1 MEDNNRFSILILE
14 KDVMEYN
21 YYKTKFNEYSEK
33 AKSRWYYFSRSKNE
47 KLKMEF
53 YTKYIAKMRYLETHY
68 RTNNIYTEYHRQL
81 ENQPIHHTE
90 AQHAEPIIATLVE
103 PSVPSLPDPP
113 SDIFRSLN
121 YNNN

>member
-33 AKSRWYYFSRSKNE
+33 AKSKWYYFSRTKNE

-68 RTNNIYTEYHRQL
+68 RTNNIYTDYHRQL
-81 ENQPIHHTE
+81 ENQTLHHAE
-90 AQHAEPIIATLVE
+90 VQPVEPIIATLVE
-103 PSVPSLPDPP
+103 PPLPSAPA
-113 SDIFRSLN
+113 DIFRSLN
-121 YNNN
+121 YNND